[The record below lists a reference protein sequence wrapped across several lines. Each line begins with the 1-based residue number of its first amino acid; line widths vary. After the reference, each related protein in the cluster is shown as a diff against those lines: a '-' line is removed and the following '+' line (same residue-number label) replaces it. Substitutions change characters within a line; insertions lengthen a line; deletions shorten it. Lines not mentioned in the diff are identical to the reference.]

1 MSYSLLLTKFKTLG
15 FFFSRAVKTVVVVA
29 KLVILGILLL
39 ISLILA
45 LRAAEV
51 TKLVILGLSFL
62 TLFF

>member
-1 MSYSLLLTKFKTLG
+1 MSYSLLLKKFKILG
-15 FFFSRAVKTVVVVA
+15 IFFSRAVKTVVVA

-51 TKLVILGLSFL
+51 TKLVILGLSCL

>member
-15 FFFSRAVKTVVVVA
+15 IFFSRAVKTVVVA

-39 ISLILA
+39 ISLIIA

-51 TKLVILGLSFL
+51 TKLVILGISFL

>member
-1 MSYSLLLTKFKTLG
+1 MSYSLFLTKFKTLG
-15 FFFSRAVKTVVVVA
+15 IFFSRAVKTVVVA

-39 ISLILA
+39 ISLIIA

-51 TKLVILGLSFL
+51 TKLVILGISFL

>member
-1 MSYSLLLTKFKTLG
+1 MSYSLLLKKFKILG
-15 FFFSRAVKTVVVVA
+15 IFFSRAVKTVVVA

-51 TKLVILGLSFL
+51 TKLAILGISFL
-62 TLFF
+62 TLFL

>member
-51 TKLVILGLSFL
+51 TKLAILGISFL
-62 TLFF
+62 TLFL